1 MLQLEWSLPSL
12 VIIRWMVRS
21 LGLKLTGYAC
31 DLPMRKR
38 KKIYLKECV
47 LQCLCAI
54 GKLMYLLLLL
64 NEVFL

>member
-38 KKIYLKECV
+38 KKYLSKRMCITMFMCYWKINV
-47 LQCLCAI
+47 SSASF
-54 GKLMYLLLLL
+54 K
-64 NEVFL
+64 